1 MRIVIDMQG
10 AQTPFSGNRGVGR
23 YTIELVKAMARNPRG
38 HDIILA
44 LNGAFSDSI
53 EAIRAEFEGILPQ
66 ENIKVWQQFFDTTAI
81 IPENKWRTKAGEIL
95 REEFLNSLEGDI
107 IFSTNLQ
114 EGVLDTAC
122 TSVKILPTE
131 SLICSTLH
139 DVVPLIYPD
148 KFLSNDTIR
157 EWYQEKIDFIRKSDI
172 VLTDSRSS
180 KSEISELLKI
190 PIEKIHVIYLGI
202 NQDEFKPKSIENND
216 KKELLSRMN
225 ISDNFVMYVGG
236 TDLNKNLD
244 RLFSA
249 FSELPKTILNSYQF
263 LMVGGGFKLEESSF
277 RKKIKKLGIND
288 KVVFPGQVNDE
299 ELVMLYNLCDLFV
312 FPSLHEGFGLPP
324 LEAMACGA
332 AVITSNKSS
341 LPEIIED
348 EDALFNPY
356 DDNDIAEKIEQT
368 LTDNEFRNRL
378 KIRGIQRARM
388 FSWDDSAERLLK
400 LFEETIKNNKKSHKS
415 SKERDPIKTIINHV
429 TSMSS
434 GLSFDDKDLIALS
447 ISISETFCPRKKPKP
462 MLFVDVSA
470 IIKQDDLT
478 GIQRVTRAISS
489 ELINNPHHLVDIEL
503 VYTSPDDSEFYRA
516 NDLINKISKIGSSN
530 FDDEM
535 VVFCPGDILLFLDLH
550 PAVAISHG
558 QKTQFLRNKGV
569 LVYHIVHDI
578 LPELRPDF
586 FWPELCSEFHEW
598 LLAVS
603 NSDGAI
609 CVSRTVADELA
620 EWLKNN
626 GPRRIRPFKIGWSHN
641 GADIENSM
649 PTRGLPNDASQILSQ
664 LSASPSFL
672 MVGTI
677 EPRKGHAQVFAA
689 FENLWAHGIDANL
702 VIVGRQGWNVD
713 EFINRL
719 RHHPELGRRL
729 FWLEGIS
736 DEYLEKIYTASTC
749 LIAASEGEGFGLP
762 LIEAAQ
768 HKLPIIARDI
778 PVFRE
783 VAGNHAFYFSSKEPL
798 DLAGGIKEWL
808 SLYRFKKYPK
818 SDGMTWLTWKES
830 AERLQDIIIN
840 DRWYIK
846 WIRDMDNLLPRV
858 NDSGLKTPKDR
869 SL

>member
-23 YTIELVKAMARNPRG
+23 YTIELVKAMAQNPRG

-53 EAIRAEFEGILPQ
+53 EAIRAEFEGILPK

-81 IPENKWRTKAGEIL
+81 IPENKWRKKAGEIL

-114 EGVLDTAC
+114 EGLLDTAC

-148 KFLSNDTIR
+148 KFLSNGKVR
-157 EWYQEKIDFIRKSDI
+157 EWYQEKIDFLRKSDI
-172 VLTDSRSS
+172 VLTDSLSS

-202 NQDEFKPKSIENND
+202 NQDKFKPRSIGNDD
-216 KKELLSRMN
+216 KKELLSCMN
-225 ISDNFVMYVGG
+225 ISDHFAMYVGG
-236 TDLNKNLD
+236 TDTNKNLD

-249 FSELPKTILNSYQF
+249 FSKLPKSILDSYQL
-263 LMVGGGFKLEESSF
+263 LMVGMSFKHEQEIF
-277 RKKIKKLGIND
+277 QKKLKKLGIDD
-288 KVVFPGQVNDE
+288 KVVFPGYVDDE
-299 ELVMLYNLCDLFV
+299 ELAMLYNLCDLFV

-341 LPEIIED
+341 LPEIVED

-356 DDNDIAEKIEQT
+356 DENDIAEKIKQT
-368 LTDNEFRNRL
+368 LTDSEFRNRL
-378 KIRGIQRARM
+378 KIRGIQKART
-388 FSWDDSAERLLK
+388 FSWIDSAERLLK
-400 LFEETIKNNKKSHKS
+400 LLEQNIKNNGGDRTS

-434 GLSFDDKDLIALS
+434 GLPIDDRDLIGLS
-447 ISISETFCPRKKPKP
+447 ISISETFCPRKKAKP
-462 MLFVDVSA
+462 MVYVDVSA
-470 IIKQDDLT
+470 IIKQDDRT
-478 GIQRVTRAISS
+478 GIQRVTRAICS
-489 ELINNPHHLVDIEL
+489 ELINNPHPLVDIEL

-516 NDLINKISKIGSSN
+516 NELIDKISKAGRSN

-535 VVFCPGDILLFLDLH
+535 VVFCAGDILLFLDLH
-550 PAVAISHG
+550 PAVAISHR

-578 LPELRPDF
+578 LPELRPEF

-626 GPRRIRPFKIGWSHN
+626 GPRRLRPFEISWSHN

-664 LSASPSFL
+664 LSARPSFL
-672 MVGTI
+672 MVGRM
-677 EPRKGHAQVFAA
+677 EPRKGHAQIVAA
-689 FENLWAHGIDANL
+689 FENLWADGIDASL
-702 VIVGRQGWNVD
+702 VIVGKQGWNMD

-736 DEYLEKIYTASTC
+736 DEFLELIYVTCTC

-783 VAGNHAFYFSSKEPL
+783 VAGNHAFYFSGKEPL
-798 DLAGGIKEWL
+798 DLAGGVKEWL
-808 SLYRFKKYPK
+808 ALYRLGKYPK

-830 AERLQDIIIN
+830 AERLLDIIIN

-846 WIRDMDNLLPRV
+846 WMRDVDER
-858 NDSGLKTPKDR
+858 
-869 SL
+869 

>member
-434 GLSFDDKDLIALS
+434 GRLS
-447 ISISETFCPRKKPKP
+447 
-462 MLFVDVSA
+462 
-470 IIKQDDLT
+470 
-478 GIQRVTRAISS
+478 TR
-489 ELINNPHHLVDIEL
+489 D
-503 VYTSPDDSEFYRA
+503 F
-516 NDLINKISKIGSSN
+516 
-530 FDDEM
+530 
-535 VVFCPGDILLFLDLH
+535 LL
-550 PAVAISHG
+550 
-558 QKTQFLRNKGV
+558 
-569 LVYHIVHDI
+569 
-578 LPELRPDF
+578 
-586 FWPELCSEFHEW
+586 
-598 LLAVS
+598 
-603 NSDGAI
+603 
-609 CVSRTVADELA
+609 
-620 EWLKNN
+620 
-626 GPRRIRPFKIGWSHN
+626 
-641 GADIENSM
+641 
-649 PTRGLPNDASQILSQ
+649 
-664 LSASPSFL
+664 
-672 MVGTI
+672 
-677 EPRKGHAQVFAA
+677 
-689 FENLWAHGIDANL
+689 
-702 VIVGRQGWNVD
+702 
-713 EFINRL
+713 
-719 RHHPELGRRL
+719 
-729 FWLEGIS
+729 
-736 DEYLEKIYTASTC
+736 
-749 LIAASEGEGFGLP
+749 
-762 LIEAAQ
+762 
-768 HKLPIIARDI
+768 
-778 PVFRE
+778 
-783 VAGNHAFYFSSKEPL
+783 
-798 DLAGGIKEWL
+798 
-808 SLYRFKKYPK
+808 
-818 SDGMTWLTWKES
+818 
-830 AERLQDIIIN
+830 
-840 DRWYIK
+840 
-846 WIRDMDNLLPRV
+846 
-858 NDSGLKTPKDR
+858 
-869 SL
+869 